1 MDFVQSFCSMKC
13 SVLVWRKVQGLR
25 LDPEAYSSMGA
36 ENIATMQMTKTEDL
50 DELDEDND
58 EIDDEE
64 EV

>member
-1 MDFVQSFCSMKC
+1 MKC